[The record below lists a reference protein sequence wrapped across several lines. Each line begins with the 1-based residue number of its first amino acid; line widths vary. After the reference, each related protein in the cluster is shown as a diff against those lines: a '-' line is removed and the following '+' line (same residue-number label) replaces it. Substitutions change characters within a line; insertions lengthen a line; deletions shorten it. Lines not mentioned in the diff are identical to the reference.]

1 MSSYRRPAVQL
12 AAQIGVSL
20 LVAAPVAAQQSRAV
34 ITVPRFTRA
43 PALEYFEG
51 QDGHATDSS
60 LAAERAAAG
69 LGVAVSDFRQREPG
83 DGTPVSQATTAYLSY
98 DDANLYVVFVCRDD
112 PAKVR
117 GRIARREEIGADDEV
132 VLYLDTF
139 RDRERAY
146 FFMANPLGVQMDGIR
161 TEGQDDDV
169 SWDAVWQSDGR
180 LTPDGYVVRMTIP
193 FRSLRFPPAPVQ
205 TWGIALGRVI
215 RRGNEESYWP
225 FITKRVKGLVAQF
238 AVLQGLESISPGRN
252 VQFNPYSTLARARF
266 LDKDAA
272 ALVTDGDQRLGLDA
286 KLVLRDAV
294 TLDGTVN
301 PDFSQVETDDPQ
313 VTVNQRFAVFFPEKR
328 PFFIENSGYFQTPV
342 NLFFSRRIVDPGA
355 GARLTGKAGRWSLG
369 AIAINDREPG
379 RVPAPDPLA
388 GSRANVGA
396 LRVQHEL
403 GEESTIGALVTDREL
418 AGSFARVV
426 SLDTRLKLGRTWAAT
441 GQVMRSD
448 VREEGTKSAGTGV
461 LIDLGRDGRY
471 LDYSGTFLA
480 LDPGFAAPL
489 GFVERT
495 GIRQTEHKWKYRFR
509 PRGKAVLNY
518 GPEVKVAYVW
528 GPDGRQ
534 LDREFKGQFQVE
546 LVGQTE
552 LAVERIERFERFEDA
567 PFRPYKT
574 EVSFTTEW
582 LKWLAIDAT
591 YAWGGDVNHDP
602 ASGLEPF
609 LGRAAEAEVQ
619 LTLRPTPSLRV
630 DQTALQSRLDTRSG
644 ARVFTE
650 RQLRT
655 KVNYQVNRFLSL
667 RAIVDYKAE
676 FGDTTLADIEDK
688 RKWGADLLVTYLV
701 NPGTAFYLG
710 YTDRYE
716 NLAIAPGSPPSLF
729 RSRSPDL
736 SVGRQVFVKLS
747 YLWRF

>member
-1 MSSYRRPAVQL
+1 
-12 AAQIGVSL
+12 
-20 LVAAPVAAQQSRAV
+20 
-34 ITVPRFTRA
+34 VPRFTRA